1 MRRFKDWGMRSKV
14 LSLFLAAVIVVL
26 GGLLGYFIPVV
37 GDSLM
42 EEKRTATR
50 SSVETAFSILQYYG
64 EQAAGGALTQEEA
77 QARAKAEIGAMRYM
91 GDNYY
96 WINDMGP
103 TMIMHPILPDMNG
116 KDLSQN
122 RDPEGRALFV
132 DMVEVA
138 KRAGEGFV
146 PYMWPKPGSD
156 RPQPK
161 ISYVKLYKP
170 WGWMVGSGIYVDD
183 VDEQISA
190 LRWQILVP
198 TILVMGLIVAV
209 VVFVVRGIVM
219 PLEEAVGVANRMA
232 RGDLTMNVQVRSRD
246 EVGQLSGAMA
256 NMVEELRRVVGE
268 VRSSSEQVAAGS
280 EELAASAIE
289 LSQGATEQAASVEE
303 VSASMEEM
311 TSSIGQNAENAQT
324 TNSMTNQAALDTD
337 RGGQAVTKTVEA
349 MKQIADKILIVEEI
363 ARQTN
368 LLALNAAI
376 EAARAGEHGKGFAVV
391 AAEVRKLAER
401 SGTAAAE
408 ISELSTSSVKVA
420 EEAGGLLAKI
430 VPDIRKT
437 AELVQEIAA
446 ASNEQ
451 NAGGDQV
458 NKAIQELDKVIQ
470 QNASASEEVASTA
483 EELSSHA
490 VQLQQAIR
498 FFQVAGG
505 DISTKGAGKSEAK
518 RIYDPTTGKL
528 VERKPGGAR
537 PVVKKN
543 GAARPLPPAGP
554 GRASGSGGGVDL
566 DMDDDDSG
574 FERF

>member
-1 MRRFKDWGMRSKV
+1 MKRFRDWGMRSKV
-14 LSLFLAAVIVVL
+14 LSLFLVAVVLVL

-42 EEKRTATR
+42 QEKRTATK
-50 SSVETAFSILQYYG
+50 SAVETAYSVIQYFG
-64 EQAAGGALTQEEA
+64 ELASAGTMPVEEA
-77 QARAKAEIGAMRYM
+77 KTNAMAEIRSIRYM

-96 WINDMGP
+96 WITDLAPKMV
-103 TMIMHPILPDMNG
+103 MHPIKPDLDG
-116 KDLSQN
+116 QDLSN
-122 RDPEGRALFV
+122 SKDPHGTFLFV
-132 DMVEVA
+132 EMAKVA
-138 KRAGEGFV
+138 KASGEGFV
-146 PYMWPKPGSD
+146 PYMWAKPGKD
-156 RPQPK
+156 KPVEK

-170 WGWMVGSGIYVDD
+170 WGWVIGSGIYVDD
-183 VDEQISA
+183 VQDQIST
-190 LRWQILVP
+190 LRYQILIP
-198 TILVMGLIVAV
+198 TVIAMGLIILV
-209 VVFVVRGIVM
+209 VVFVVRGMVL
-219 PLEEAVGVANRMA
+219 PLEEAVVVANRMA
-232 RGDLTMNVQVRSRD
+232 KGDLSLDVVVRSQD
-246 EVGQLSGAMA
+246 EVGQLSHSMS
-256 NMVEELRRVVGE
+256 NMVNELRRVVGE
-268 VRSSSEQVAAGS
+268 VRSASEQVAAGS

-337 RGGQAVTKTVEA
+337 KGGQAVAKTVGA

-420 EEAGGLLAKI
+420 EEAGELLGKI

-470 QNASASEEVASTA
+470 GNASASEEVASTA

-490 VQLQQAIR
+490 VQLQQSIR
-498 FFQVAGG
+498 FFKVGDNDISAQRAAPLKAKKVYDPNTGKVVAGKAAL
-505 DISTKGAGKSEAK
+505 SKGPARQAAPPKPLPAA
-518 RIYDPTTGKL
+518 
-528 VERKPGGAR
+528 KPGG
-537 PVVKKN
+537 
-543 GAARPLPPAGP
+543 
-554 GRASGSGGGVDL
+554 GGGIDL
-566 DMDDDDSG
+566 EMDDDDSG

>member
-1 MRRFKDWGMRSKV
+1 M
-14 LSLFLAAVIVVL
+14 
-26 GGLLGYFIPVV
+26 
-37 GDSLM
+37 
-42 EEKRTATR
+42 
-50 SSVETAFSILQYYG
+50 
-64 EQAAGGALTQEEA
+64 
-77 QARAKAEIGAMRYM
+77 AEG
-91 GDNYY
+91 
-96 WINDMGP
+96 
-103 TMIMHPILPDMNG
+103 
-116 KDLSQN
+116 DLS
-122 RDPEGRALFV
+122 
-132 DMVEVA
+132 M
-138 KRAGEGFV
+138 
-146 PYMWPKPGSD
+146 
-156 RPQPK
+156 
-161 ISYVKLYKP
+161 
-170 WGWMVGSGIYVDD
+170 D
-183 VDEQISA
+183 V
-190 LRWQILVP
+190 
-198 TILVMGLIVAV
+198 T
-209 VVFVVRGIVM
+209 
-219 PLEEAVGVANRMA
+219 
-232 RGDLTMNVQVRSRD
+232 VRSRD
-246 EVGQLSGAMA
+246 EVGQLSQSMG
-256 NMVEELRRVVGE
+256 NMVAALRRVVGE
-268 VRSSSEQVAAGS
+268 VRSASEQVAAGS

-324 TNSMTNQAALDTD
+324 TNSMTNQAAVDTD
-337 RGGQAVTKTVEA
+337 KGGQAVAKTVEA

-408 ISELSTSSVKVA
+408 ISELSTTSVRVA

-451 NAGGDQV
+451 NAGGEQV

-490 VQLQQAIR
+490 VQLQQSIR
-498 FFQVAGG
+498 FFKVSDN
-505 DISTKGAGKSEAK
+505 DISAPVTVMARGKKS
-518 RIYDPTTGKL
+518 YDPNTGK
-528 VERKPGGAR
+528 VVTAR
-537 PVVKKN
+537 P
-543 GAARPLPPAGP
+543 GAARPVGRTTGAAKPLPSARSGPAP
-554 GRASGSGGGVDL
+554 GSGGGVDL